1 MKSTKRLMLIF
12 LIPILL
18 SPGSHILKAGE
29 IYEYDAEGR
38 LTKVTFG
45 DSVSISY
52 TYDPNGNM
60 LQIEVAPTSVVSVE
74 DSQTGV
80 LPKVFALDQNYPNPF
95 NPGTQIKYQLPVA
108 AQVNLAIYN
117 VLGRKVRTL
126 VDGEKVAGFYS
137 VQWDG
142 LNDYKTKVGSGVY
155 FVRIEARGTDSGN
168 FVLTQK
174 MTLLR

>member
-45 DSVSISY
+45 DSVTISY

-95 NPGTQIKYQLPVA
+95 NPATVIPYSVA
-108 AQVNLAIYN
+108 EAGELSISVYDVSGAH
-117 VLGRKVRTL
+117 VRTL
-126 VDGEKVAGFYS
+126 YRGYRVPGRYEAHWSGRNGRGEKVSSGIYFYRLRAGRF
-137 VQWDG
+137 
-142 LNDYKTKVGSGVY
+142 
-155 FVRIEARGTDSGN
+155 
-168 FVLTQK
+168 TQTRK
-174 MTLLR
+174 MILLK